1 MIGTGKFATSCSR
14 KSRHPS
20 SYPARMTLR
29 RLAVM
34 NLIAQSAIIVTGVT
48 VRVTGSGLG
57 CPTWPQ
63 CTPGSYVPTVH
74 QAETWHKYVEF
85 GNRTLTFALTAI
97 AVGVLFAAWRSFEI
111 DRRTRMLAAVPLL
124 GTMVQAVLG
133 GITVLTELH
142 PGTVMAHFLISVLL
156 VAASHALLVRVS
168 HRIVDPLKP
177 NMLVDLGSRAL
188 VVLGF
193 IVIFLGTIVT
203 GSGPHSGD
211 ADQPARLGFDPALIA
226 WIHADAVWFISGI
239 SVSLWLYVRF
249 VVQHRELESRLQF
262 LVIIIAMQG
271 AVGYVQYWTGLP
283 WPLVVVHVAMA
294 ALFWIAIL
302 NVRATVRAALSA
314 GTDLRR
320 LPETATTNT

>member
-1 MIGTGKFATSCSR
+1 MMGTGKFEPSCSR
-14 KSRHPS
+14 KSAGKA
-20 SYPARMTLR
+20 SYSVRMTLR
-29 RLAVM
+29 RLAVL

-57 CPTWPQ
+57 CPSWPQ

-85 GNRTLTFALTAI
+85 GNRTLTFALSAI
-97 AVGVLFAAWRSFEI
+97 AIAVLFAAWRSKFV
-111 DRRTRMLAAVPLL
+111 DRRTKVLAAVPLL
-124 GTMVQAVLG
+124 GTIAQAVLG

-156 VAASHALLVRVS
+156 VAASHALLVRTSPTV
-168 HRIVDPLKP
+168 VEQLAP
-177 NMLVDLGSRAL
+177 NKLVDLGSRAL
-188 VVLGF
+188 VALGF

-211 ADQPARLGFDPALIA
+211 ADQPARLGFDPALMA
-226 WIHADAVWFISGI
+226 WIHADAVWFVSGI
-239 SVSLWLYVRF
+239 SLSLWLYVRF

-271 AVGYVQYWTGLP
+271 AVGYLQYWTGLP

-294 ALFWIAIL
+294 AIFWISIL
-302 NVRATVRAALSA
+302 NVRASARAALSA
-314 GTDLRR
+314 RTDLHRS
-320 LPETATTNT
+320 PETAATNR